1 MKMIF
6 LWAAIVGV
14 AGIAG
19 VATLTNVIDVNGQ
32 SFGIFD
38 FTATPSSSCT
48 VDNGLGR
55 DCMVSVEPSGATT
68 SDEQSNS
75 IVNVEPHGDASENGI
90 VQYVDDNDVEFF
102 DEEFTSFEGCS
113 PSSWGSAADLE
124 EVDFSAVSWPAGYFP
139 DDKYG
144 YPAYFN
150 QLIVISSGEDPTLH
164 EALQSKGG
172 GINKL
177 ARHSVAALLNS
188 ANSEIDYPLSITDII
203 SNTQDSIEK
212 EDYSFAD
219 VLAFSN
225 NLGKENLCDKLG

>member
-1 MKMIF
+1 MNMIF

-32 SFGIFD
+32 GFGIFD

-55 DCMVSVEPSGATT
+55 DCMVKVEPASAIANGESSNDVSNDESHGGT
-68 SDEQSNS
+68 SEKD
-75 IVNVEPHGDASENGI
+75 PLR
-90 VQYVDDNDVEFF
+90 YVDDDDRKVT
-102 DEEFTSFEGCS
+102 DENPASFEGCS
-113 PSSWGSAADLE
+113 PSSWGSAADLV
-124 EVDFSAVSWPAGYFP
+124 EVDFSAASWPAGYFP

-150 QLIVISSGEDPTLH
+150 KQIVISSGEDPTLH
-164 EALQSKGG
+164 EALQSRGD

-188 ANSEIDYPLSITDII
+188 ANSDIDYPLSITEII
-203 SNTQDSIEK
+203 SNTQNSIEK

-219 VLAFSN
+219 VLALNN
-225 NLGKENLCDKLG
+225 NLGKNVLCDKIK